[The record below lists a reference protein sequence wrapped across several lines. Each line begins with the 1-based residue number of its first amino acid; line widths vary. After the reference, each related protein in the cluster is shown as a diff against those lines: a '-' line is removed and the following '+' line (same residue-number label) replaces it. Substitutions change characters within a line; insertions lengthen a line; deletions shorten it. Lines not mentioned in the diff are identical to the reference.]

1 MQSNTKLTY
10 EQKALLRVLR
20 ERQNGPNF
28 AVLQT
33 QDKTVTVA
41 VQYTPGHN
49 CAQIAVSIASPD
61 EKKARRKVGEYLA
74 RIALN
79 EGAYIPYLVGDDRWV
94 GKDAEYVAREFIE
107 VCFGEF
113 HPVTL

>member
-1 MQSNTKLTY
+1 MTSNTKLAP
-10 EQKALLRVLR
+10 EHKAILRNLR
-20 ERQNGPNF
+20 EAQKGPNF

-33 QDKTVTVA
+33 QDKTITVA

-61 EKKARRKVGEYLA
+61 EQKARRKVGEYLA

-79 EGAYIPYLVGDDRWV
+79 EGAYIPYLVGDSY
-94 GKDAEYVAREFIE
+94 DAEEVAREFME
-107 VCFGEF
+107 VCFGEYS
-113 HPVTL
+113 PVTL